1 MPQLLNARRSLSS
14 MQQRL
19 YVVNTIRVLE
29 MIPGRQTSFPLST
42 PLSNVFQGGG
52 GAGGY
57 KNTLSTLSAPSPFP
71 YFFARIDRP
80 DTKKL
85 RDCKGMKCK
94 EKNSSGWLH
103 SDSNKSHHFWLSL
116 LTWKSLLAHESSKR
130 IICRVSKYIVPCLDS
145 KFPSF

>member
-1 MPQLLNARRSLSS
+1 
-14 MQQRL
+14 
-19 YVVNTIRVLE
+19 

-52 GAGGY
+52 GGAGGY
-57 KNTLSTLSAPSPFP
+57 KYTLSTLSAPSPFP
-71 YFFARIDRP
+71 YFFARIDPP

-103 SDSNKSHHFWLSL
+103 SDSNKSHHSDFHFWLG
-116 LTWKSLLAHESSKR
+116 KA
-130 IICRVSKYIVPCLDS
+130 Y
-145 KFPSF
+145 

>member
-1 MPQLLNARRSLSS
+1 M
-14 MQQRL
+14 
-19 YVVNTIRVLE
+19 
-29 MIPGRQTSFPLST
+29 F
-42 PLSNVFQGGG
+42 FKGGG

-57 KNTLSTLSAPSPFP
+57 KNTLITLSAPSPFP

-103 SDSNKSHHFWLSL
+103 SDSNKSHHSDFHFWLGKPISPRKL
-116 LTWKSLLAHESSKR
+116 KTDY
-130 IICRVSKYIVPCLDS
+130 V
-145 KFPSF
+145 

>member
-1 MPQLLNARRSLSS
+1 
-14 MQQRL
+14 
-19 YVVNTIRVLE
+19 

-42 PLSNVFQGGG
+42 PLSNVFQGG

-103 SDSNKSHHFWLSL
+103 SDSNKSHHSDFHFWLGKAYWPTKAQNGL
-116 LTWKSLLAHESSKR
+116 CVEFQN
-130 IICRVSKYIVPCLDS
+130 I
-145 KFPSF
+145 